1 MLQHKTKSQQQIQDL
16 FNDSFTENKPIP
28 FPQGEQSYAY
38 SNIFYWKLIKLQSFR
53 FMDIKALRL

>member
-38 SNIFYWKLIKLQSFR
+38 SNIF
-53 FMDIKALRL
+53 